1 MANPRNLSSLQA
13 KVWNGSIPLE
23 IRLASSDCRNYDE
36 SDPYLVMCPRLSY
49 IPLLLPRL
57 HAFFSPFLIDP
68 DVAPSKGWL
77 SFEDVP
83 LKWHYPVGLLFD
95 LYSGIDP
102 ATAPDPNEPNPEP
115 QPSLS
120 PRDLEAESAV
130 LPWRLTIRYT
140 EWPSKQLIKLD
151 DNGKVMHD
159 AFINSVKEADFLRNG
174 TAKVVMSLSKD
185 DSTQLWTSVQKMNL
199 EGFNAINQKLL
210 NPRGSNLRHIP
221 IKLYLPHAA
230 PDSEEGAPAPG
241 TVRVVQAIVKPL
253 ISNRQAQTL
262 GTALKSI
269 LPTLFQ
275 STRRPMLAQPVL
287 HGAAVPLSANVHD
300 LLRAAAY
307 ADGWLHVVGE
317 IDLVHYIDYL

>member
-23 IRLASSDCRNYDE
+23 IRLASSDCRTYDV

-49 IPLLLPRL
+49 IPLLLPQL

-83 LKWHYPVGLLFD
+83 LKWHYPFGLLFD

-102 ATAPDPNEPNPEP
+102 ATGPAPNEVELES
-115 QPSLS
+115 QPRLS
-120 PRDLEAESAV
+120 SGDDSESESGV
-130 LPWRLTIRYT
+130 LPWRLTIHYT
-140 EWPSKQLIKLD
+140 EWPSRQLIQLD

-174 TAKVVMSLSKD
+174 TAKVVMSLSKA
-185 DSTQLWTSVQKMNL
+185 DSTQLWNSVERMNL
-199 EGFNAINQKLL
+199 KNFNPINHKLL
-210 NPRGSNLRHIP
+210 NPQGSNLRHIP
-221 IKLYLPHAA
+221 MKLYLPHAA
-230 PDSEEGAPAPG
+230 PASEEGAPAPG
-241 TVRVVQAIVKPL
+241 TVRVVQAVVTPL
-253 ISNRQAQTL
+253 ISNRQPQTL
-262 GTALKSI
+262 GTALKSV
-269 LPTLFQ
+269 LPTLFP

-287 HGAAVPLSANVHD
+287 HGATVPLSANLHD

-307 ADGWLHVVGE
+307 ADGWLHVVVGMM
-317 IDLVHYIDYL
+317 